1 MHMRLNSEEG
11 REEGFTGLE
20 AAIVLIA
27 FVVVAS
33 VFSYAVLGAGFYTTS
48 KTQEVIYSAVD
59 SAGSTPQ
66 LMGNVYGIRSTLN
79 TANLD
84 GVQYSVVLASGGKYI
99 DFSTIDVTWSTPKT
113 VVSLAANDPLIVNSR
128 NLVAAGK
135 WGIVGIKPDSASGD
149 AFLEPNEI
157 FTIYINPDVSDEVS
171 VGEKFNIE
179 MKSPKSGAFAIT
191 RTCPDQLD
199 PITVLN

>member
-1 MHMRLNSEEG
+1 MHMRLC

-66 LMGNVYGIRSTLN
+66 LLGNVYGIRN
-79 TANLD
+79 TENNKKLE
-84 GVQYSVVLASGGKYI
+84 GIQYSVVLASGGKYI
-99 DFSTIDVTWSTPKT
+99 DFSTIDVTWSTSST
-113 VVSLAANDPLIVNSR
+113 VTSLAANSPLIVNSR
-128 NLVAAGK
+128 SDVAEGK
-135 WGIVGIKPDSASGD
+135 WGIVGIKPDTAGGD

-157 FTIYINPDVSDEVS
+157 FTIYVNPDTSDEVS
-171 VGEKFNIE
+171 VGERFNIE
-179 MKSPKSGAFAIT
+179 MKSPKSGAFAIS
-191 RTCPDQLD
+191 RTCPDQFD
-199 PITVLN
+199 AVTVLN